1 MGSTAAKLLA
11 LRQLRRERG
20 DWRCAV
26 RLLQGQAKLLG
37 ARAGALPRAAAAQ
50 ILQWRRQAR
59 RRGRALRNPI
69 PPRALALLRAEYRR
83 RLGDGLAQRAA
94 WNLALEAGRRRGWI

>member
-37 ARAGALPRAAAAQ
+37 ARAGALPRADAGQ
-50 ILQWRRQAR
+50 ILPWGGTR